1 MPYTRP
7 TLTEL
12 RQQVAQDL
20 GVDALLRFSNLRIVG
35 DAQAALAHLHYGY
48 LDWIARQGVPFT
60 AEDEYLEGWA
70 ALKGVYRKPAQ
81 AAAGRVTFT
90 GAPGAVI
97 PKGAPLVRSDGMTF
111 TTQTSALVDA
121 EGTATVE
128 VQAESDPAGL
138 SGAAGNTPVGTPMT
152 LGTAIA
158 GVQSNGLVHTP
169 LTGGTD
175 LESDDSL
182 RRRML
187 AAYQQPPQGG
197 SQTDYVQWALQVEGV
212 TRAWCAPQGFG
223 IGTVVVYIMC
233 DQSQA
238 EQAGFPQG
246 EDGVAQDEPRGVAAS
261 GDQLRVAN
269 HLYVLQPVT
278 ALVYVVSPLAH
289 RVDVEISG
297 LPNAAPEIREAIA
310 AAIRAVFSREGQP
323 GRPVYLS
330 SIESAIAA
338 IAGTAGFI
346 IQSPVG
352 NIANGPGQLPVL
364 GEVRYL

>member
-1 MPYTRP
+1 MTGRLRALRSTQATAGLDAWTHRSLRIVRTAPRTRCGLNGPGQNEKGARMPYTRP

-35 DAQAALAHLHYGY
+35 D
-48 LDWIARQGVPFT
+48 
-60 AEDEYLEGWA
+60 
-70 ALKGVYRKPAQ
+70 AQ

-121 EGTATVE
+121 EGMATVE

-346 IQSPVG
+346 IPSPVG
-352 NIANGPGQLPVL
+352 K
-364 GEVRYL
+364 